1 MQGKPFFVVFLG
13 APGAGKGTQAKLL
26 EKATGLP
33 QVSTGDI
40 FREHLRKETEL
51 GLLAKTYMD
60 KGELVPDEVTVA
72 MVKDRLSRPDCASGA
87 LLDGFPR
94 TVHQAEALD
103 EVAASFG
110 GRVGVVL
117 YLKVPEEALIQRLSG
132 RRICRNCGAV
142 YHEVFNPPKVAGICD
157 LCGGELYQR
166 ADDSEETA
174 RNRLQVYFRK
184 TMPVIAFYRQRGLLR
199 EINGNCKVD
208 DVQAALIAVVES
220 VKLQ

>member
-1 MQGKPFFVVFLG
+1 MPQGPFFVVFLG

-40 FREHLRKETEL
+40 FRENLKKETEL
-51 GLLAKTYMD
+51 GLLAKSYMN

-72 MVKDRLSRPDCASGA
+72 MVRGRLSRPDCARGA

-94 TVHQAEALD
+94 TVRQAEALN
-103 EVAASFG
+103 EVVASLG
-110 GRVGVVL
+110 GQVDVAV
-117 YLKVPEEALIQRLSG
+117 YLKVPDEVLIQRLSG

-142 YHEVFNPPKVAGICD
+142 YHVLFNPPKVDGVCD

-166 ADDSEETA
+166 SDDSAETA
-174 RNRLQVYFRK
+174 RNRLQVYFRE
-184 TMPVIAFYRQRGLLR
+184 TLPVIAFYRQQALLR

-220 VKLQ
+220 VRA